1 MLALAKIEEWHHG
14 GFLILGRVSLEDL
27 VDQSAVLFGEFEG
40 NGGVIFG
47 CVAVLGHWSDW
58 VSWGKKYSRHTTER
72 DSLRL
77 EEVDEKGRV
86 GLKGALDALDAHL
99 NPCRRDMGT
108 NFDEAMVAVIIVLE
122 SSSAK

>member
-1 MLALAKIEEWHHG
+1 M
-14 GFLILGRVSLEDL
+14 
-27 VDQSAVLFGEFEG
+27 
-40 NGGVIFG
+40 
-47 CVAVLGHWSDW
+47 
-58 VSWGKKYSRHTTER
+58 
-72 DSLRL
+72 

-99 NPCRRDMGT
+99 NPCRRAMGT